1 MPKIKK
7 EESFIEKK
15 MDTVKES
22 LEEAAEQIKDMGES
36 ISGTVKEIVG
46 EKKLEKIILSKPH
59 NGSSE
64 IIVDGLFIEI
74 GAVPSVA
81 LPKSL
86 GVELDERGYVKV
98 DNMMKTNIDG
108 FFAAGDVVGHFGRFK
123 QDITAAA
130 MGTVAATSTYED
142 NKIHGDLCQLHGIPT
157 Q

>member
-1 MPKIKK
+1 MEKAIHAEPVNYEQMLTHGTKI
-7 EESFIEKK
+7 EVLMETE
-15 MDTVKES
+15 
-22 LEEAAEQIKDMGES
+22 
-36 ISGTVKEIVG
+36 VKEIVG

-130 MGTVAATSTYED
+130 MGTVAATSAYED

-157 Q
+157 QLEK